1 MTASASHLSLV
12 RAVDFQAVFRAELG
26 FVCNLLLRLGVRQAD
41 VEDAAHDVFVAFHRR
56 LDAFDPSRPV
66 RAWLAGIAV
75 RVASDHRRRA
85 HHRREVHKEQHDVAD
100 PAPRADDAI
109 EQEELRAQVI
119 AALEHVRDERRPV
132 LVLHDVEGMSAPEI
146 ATILGIPLNTV
157 YSRLRL
163 ARADLRDALSRAKG
177 RQR

>member
-1 MTASASHLSLV
+1 MTASVPHLSLV
-12 RAVDFQAVFRAELG
+12 PAVDFQAVFRAELG

-56 LDAFDPSRPV
+56 LDAYDPARPV

-85 HHRREVHKEQHDVAD
+85 HHRREVHTEQRDVAD
-100 PAPRADDAI
+100 PAPPADDAI
-109 EQEELRAQVI
+109 EKEQMRAEVI

-132 LVLHDVEGMSAPEI
+132 LVLHDVEGMAAPEI
-146 ATILGIPLNTV
+146 ASILGIPLNTV

-163 ARADLRDALSRAKG
+163 ARADLREALLGKKG
-177 RQR
+177 RKR